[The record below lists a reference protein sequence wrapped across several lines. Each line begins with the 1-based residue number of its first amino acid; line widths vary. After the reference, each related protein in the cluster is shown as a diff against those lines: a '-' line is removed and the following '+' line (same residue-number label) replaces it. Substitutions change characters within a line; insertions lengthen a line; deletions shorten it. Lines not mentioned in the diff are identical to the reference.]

1 MAKTSGKKDKGDKV
15 LPKGV
20 SGKKV
25 KDNLKKGKSSEL
37 DKSKKKKKS
46 SSDSTNSSSSS
57 DAAHVWTPEEMQKFC
72 AIGSGFGLLLV
83 SSGFGTY
90 AFVLLE
96 FFLLSKRISSF
107 GSFVFPDN
115 RGSPRSWPSSRA
127 SCICKISQVLSS
139 RQFWWA

>member
-37 DKSKKKKKS
+37 DKSKKKKS

-83 SSGFGTY
+83 SSGFGTCFR
-90 AFVLLE
+90 AVGVLPAVE
-96 FFLLSKRISSF
+96 KNFLVWVIRIS
-107 GSFVFPDN
+107 
-115 RGSPRSWPSSRA
+115 R
-127 SCICKISQVLSS
+127 
-139 RQFWWA
+139 